1 MITNT
6 GQIKA
11 ILLENKLA
19 EKHLERKLI
28 RTTEM
33 LIKSDVHTGRFMDV
47 KMDGTPFKGIRRE
60 KAMDV
65 INKLKDR

>member
-1 MITNT
+1 MA
-6 GQIKA
+6 IKIPPTDA
-11 ILLENKLA
+11 VHCNGA
-19 EKHLERKLI
+19 VNDRKLN
-28 RTTEM
+28 TTTDRW
-33 LIKSDVHTGRFMDV
+33 IKRDVHTGRFMDV